1 MPQII
6 STATAFPVH
15 YHSQDEMSSAL
26 RAAWIKK
33 GLDVA
38 VFDRLQK
45 AVTVEGRYLALPM
58 SEYYKLDGFTDCN
71 RAWLKVAL
79 ELGESV
85 ISDLLEK
92 TRLPAE
98 EIKLLMSTTVT
109 GVAVPSLE
117 ARLMN
122 RIDFASDLKRIPLF
136 GLGCLAGTAGIARVA
151 DYLKGY
157 PDEAAILLSV
167 ELCSLTLQAEDLS
180 VANIISSGL
189 FGDGAAAVLL
199 VGDKHALANEV
210 EVQRVKNTEFQHF
223 NGSSQKSQK
232 QAELS
237 HPQVLSSRS
246 IFFPD
251 SEEVMGWD
259 VTDRGL
265 KIVLGQGVPGY
276 ASQLRPHVES
286 FLSEFGLAL
295 TDIAVWLTHP
305 GGPKV
310 IDAIES
316 GLDLPTK
323 TLDRTRKHLR
333 EIGNLSSTSVLVL
346 LDECL
351 NGPLPEIAGK
361 SCVYRYGMMLSM
373 GPAFSAELVLLKW

>member
-85 ISDLLEK
+85 ILDLLEK
-92 TRLPAE
+92 TSLPAE
-98 EIKLLMSTTVT
+98 EIKLLMSTAVT

-210 EVQRVKNTEFQHF
+210 EVQRVKNIEFQRF
-223 NGSSQKSQK
+223 NG
-232 QAELS
+232 
-237 HPQVLSSRS
+237 
-246 IFFPD
+246 
-251 SEEVMGWD
+251 
-259 VTDRGL
+259 
-265 KIVLGQGVPGY
+265 
-276 ASQLRPHVES
+276 
-286 FLSEFGLAL
+286 
-295 TDIAVWLTHP
+295 
-305 GGPKV
+305 
-310 IDAIES
+310 
-316 GLDLPTK
+316 
-323 TLDRTRKHLR
+323 
-333 EIGNLSSTSVLVL
+333 
-346 LDECL
+346 
-351 NGPLPEIAGK
+351 
-361 SCVYRYGMMLSM
+361 
-373 GPAFSAELVLLKW
+373 

>member
-1 MPQII
+1 MPKII
-6 STATAFPVH
+6 SATSAFPKH
-15 YHSQDEMSSAL
+15 YHSQQEMSSAL
-26 RAAWIKK
+26 RKEWLKK

-38 VFDRLQK
+38 IFDRLQK

-58 SEYYKLDGFTDCN
+58 SEYYKLDGFADSN

-79 ELGESV
+79 ELGERV
-85 ISDLLEK
+85 ILDLLK
-92 TRLPAE
+92 KSSLPADG
-98 EIKLLMSTTVT
+98 IDLLMSTTVT
-109 GVAVPSLE
+109 GITVPSLE

-122 RIDFASDLKRIPLF
+122 RIPFAADLKRIPMF

-151 DYLKGY
+151 DYLKGH

-167 ELCSLTLQAEDLS
+167 ELCSLTLQAEDIS
-180 VANIISSGL
+180 IANIISSGL

-199 VGDKHALANEV
+199 VGDKHPLACMDDE
-210 EVQRVKNTEFQHF
+210 QRGNKTDLQQTKILDGF
-223 NGSSQKSQK
+223 SKS
-232 QAELS
+232 ES
-237 HPQVLSSRS
+237 VFYHPYVLSSRS

-265 KIVLGQGVPGY
+265 KIVLGQGVPDY
-276 ASQLRPHVES
+276 AEQLRPHVDS
-286 FLSEFGLAL
+286 FLSASGLSVA
-295 TDIAVWLTHP
+295 DIDFWLIHP

-310 IDAIES
+310 IDVIES
-316 GLDLPTK
+316 ALGLPEK

-346 LDECL
+346 LDEYL
-351 NGPLPEIAGK
+351 NCHLPELSASSGEEK
-361 SCVYRYGMMLSM
+361 YGMMLSM
-373 GPAFSAELVLLKW
+373 GPAFSAELLLLKC

>member
-1 MPQII
+1 MPKII
-6 STATAFPVH
+6 SAASAFPKH
-15 YHSQDEMSSAL
+15 YHSQQEMSSAL
-26 RAAWIKK
+26 RKEWLKK

-38 VFDRLQK
+38 IFDRLQK

-58 SEYYKLDGFTDCN
+58 SEYYKLDGFADSN

-79 ELGESV
+79 ELGERV
-85 ISDLLEK
+85 ILDLLK
-92 TRLPAE
+92 KSSLPADG
-98 EIKLLMSTTVT
+98 IDLLMSTTVT
-109 GVAVPSLE
+109 GITVPSLE

-122 RIDFASDLKRIPLF
+122 RIPFAADLKRIPMF

-151 DYLKGY
+151 DYLKGH

-167 ELCSLTLQAEDLS
+167 ELCSLTLQAEDIS
-180 VANIISSGL
+180 IANIISSGL

-199 VGDKHALANEV
+199 VGDKHPLACMDDE
-210 EVQRVKNTEFQHF
+210 QRGNKTDLQQTKILDGF
-223 NGSSQKSQK
+223 SKS
-232 QAELS
+232 ES
-237 HPQVLSSRS
+237 VFYHPYVLSSRS

-265 KIVLGQGVPGY
+265 KIVLGQGVPDY
-276 ASQLRPHVES
+276 AEQLRPHVDS
-286 FLSEFGLAL
+286 FLSASGLSVA
-295 TDIAVWLTHP
+295 DIDFWLIHP

-310 IDAIES
+310 IDVIES
-316 GLDLPTK
+316 ALGLPEK

-346 LDECL
+346 LDEYL
-351 NGPLPEIAGK
+351 NCHLPELSASSGEEK
-361 SCVYRYGMMLSM
+361 YGMMLSM
-373 GPAFSAELVLLKW
+373 GPAFSAELLLLKC